1 MKLVEQLGSFVEQLD
16 EWRVADTTTGF
27 AGVAQLVEHDVANVV
42 VVGSNPITRSL
53 AAQRKCRNACVGDMF
68 PSIGGRSVSTLLYT
82 LARLCLTPKRTN
94 SPKTK

>member
-53 AAQRKCRNACVGDMF
+53 QFTIVRNGDVF
-68 PSIGGRSVSTLLYT
+68 LSLRRSPP
-82 LARLCLTPKRTN
+82 ARRP
-94 SPKTK
+94 